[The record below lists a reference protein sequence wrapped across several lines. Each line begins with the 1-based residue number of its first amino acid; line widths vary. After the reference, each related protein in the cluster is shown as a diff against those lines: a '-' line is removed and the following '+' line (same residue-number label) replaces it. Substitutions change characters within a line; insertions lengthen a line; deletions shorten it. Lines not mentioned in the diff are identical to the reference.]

1 MEADRDR
8 TLREM
13 SVGELL
19 LRNVGK
25 FAAVSGVI
33 GVVIWLSWV
42 MLDVKHLH
50 QLAAIA
56 LHRLSERSVHAAP
69 QVFVQRRAR
78 RSHYFQRS
86 GEAA

>member
-1 MEADRDR
+1 MGANRDK

-42 MLDVKHLH
+42 MIDVKHL
-50 QLAAIA
+50 Q
-56 LHRLSERSVHAAP
+56 
-69 QVFVQRRAR
+69 
-78 RSHYFQRS
+78 S
-86 GEAA
+86 GFTLP

>member
-1 MEADRDR
+1 MGAERDR

-13 SVGELL
+13 SVAELL

-42 MLDVKHLH
+42 MLDVKHL
-50 QLAAIA
+50 Q
-56 LHRLSERSVHAAP
+56 
-69 QVFVQRRAR
+69 
-78 RSHYFQRS
+78 S
-86 GEAA
+86 GFTLP

>member
-1 MEADRDR
+1 MGSERDR

-42 MLDVKHLH
+42 MIDVKHL
-50 QLAAIA
+50 Q
-56 LHRLSERSVHAAP
+56 
-69 QVFVQRRAR
+69 
-78 RSHYFQRS
+78 S
-86 GEAA
+86 GFTLP

>member
-1 MEADRDR
+1 MGTDWDR

-13 SVGELL
+13 SVAELV

-42 MLDVKHLH
+42 MLDVKHL
-50 QLAAIA
+50 QSGFT
-56 LHRLSERSVHAAP
+56 LSMK
-69 QVFVQRRAR
+69 
-78 RSHYFQRS
+78 
-86 GEAA
+86 

>member
-1 MEADRDR
+1 MEADRAK

-19 LRNVGK
+19 VRNVGK

-42 MLDVKHLH
+42 MLDVKHL
-50 QLAAIA
+50 Q
-56 LHRLSERSVHAAP
+56 
-69 QVFVQRRAR
+69 
-78 RSHYFQRS
+78 S
-86 GEAA
+86 GFTLP